1 MQLITAEGQFHKMAS
16 DIKVHMKQRYA
27 AEFLH
32 EKKKKA
38 PINIHQYLMNV
49 HGDQTVDVST
59 VRRFSS
65 GNNDMKDK

>member
-16 DIKVHMKQRYA
+16 DIKVQMKQRYA

-38 PINIHQYLMNV
+38 PILDECAWRPN
-49 HGDQTVDVST
+49 
-59 VRRFSS
+59 S
-65 GNNDMKDK
+65 GCEHSEAFQQW